1 MKSLFVIVIAIAL
14 LLNGCASLMDAKF
27 TTREGRPSPFTPQE
41 DNKIGP
47 PPDPAMRP

>member
-1 MKSLFVIVIAIAL
+1 MKGLFVIVIAIAL

-27 TTREGRPSPFTPQE
+27 TTKEGKPSPFTPP
-41 DNKIGP
+41 DDKIGP